1 MPVLFVFLLKVN
13 IALLLFCA
21 GYYLVLRHL
30 TFYTLNRIYL
40 VAAILF
46 STVYP
51 QINISGFADRHQQLS
66 RPVQNV
72 VINLQAPARALI
84 TPLTRPDYWRWVEVI
99 FWTGAAVLAIRL
111 LMQLY
116 SLFKL
121 YRASKPSKVY
131 DHDVRVIDTDAGPFS
146 FWKSIYVNPANHE
159 PADLK
164 AILLHE
170 QVHVSEWHTLDILLA
185 ELSTIFYWFNPGVWL
200 MKKAVRENIEFITD
214 RKILN
219 KGVDTKS
226 YQYSLVNVSFAASAN
241 PIVNHFNIS
250 TIKKRIIMMNAKR
263 SSAFNLTRYALLVP
277 AVVTAL
283 LVFSISKTALATKSS
298 YAYKRLAT
306 TVYNFTGI
314 IAPHANGQTA
324 VKAHDKPK
332 PENVGLAA
340 GLRIKDTVKNANI
353 RIGTAEP
360 ADSLTYVV
368 NGVKMKKS
376 DFKNLDP
383 DKIYSIEILTGEQA
397 NKLLNEV
404 DGKHNVLF
412 VTTKDSEQGK
422 KFKEKIDELNDHR
435 FTIVGDVSNFKTFK
449 PDSNFMVDSKAQR
462 WNVLAPRVKLS
473 AAARRKQLKA
483 LANADGKWV
492 ITDDARPVIVEGRN
506 DSLLISDMKT
516 RKGLA
521 SLVYTI
527 KPGTKIGSD
536 RAMVYAAPG
545 VRLTYSP
552 RAVVTLKGLNFN
564 SETNISHLSSKLI
577 MINGKEASERDL
589 KKLSAADIE
598 SMSVRSGEEVTKQY
612 GDKAKDGVL
621 FIETKKRK

>member
-46 STVYP
+46 STIYP
-51 QINISGFADRHQQLS
+51 QINISGFAGRHQQLS

-99 FWTGAAVLAIRL
+99 FWTGALVLAIRL

-121 YRASKPSKVY
+121 YRNSKPSKVY
-131 DHDVRVIDTDAGPFS
+131 DHDIRLIDTDAGPFS
-146 FWKSIYVNPANHE
+146 FWNSIYVNPANHE

-226 YQYSLVNVSFAASAN
+226 YQYSLVSVSFAASAN

-263 SSAFNLTRYALLVP
+263 SSKFKLTRYAFLVP
-277 AVVTAL
+277 AVVALL
-283 LVFSISKTALATKSS
+283 LVFSISKAALVTESHHTYKALSNTMKKFHRMVATRYASATPVIAKENRKITA
-298 YAYKRLAT
+298 
-306 TVYNFTGI
+306 
-314 IAPHANGQTA
+314 PTA
-324 VKAHDKPK
+324 IGVSKIVDTLKK
-332 PENVGLAA
+332 GNVS
-340 GLRIKDTVKNANI
+340 
-353 RIGTAEP
+353 IGTTAH
-360 ADSLTYVV
+360 ADSLTYVI

-397 NKLLNEV
+397 NKLLDEI
-404 DGKHNVLF
+404 DGKHSVLF
-412 VTTKDSEQGK
+412 VTTDDSEAGK

-435 FTIVGDVSNFKTFK
+435 FTIAGNISNFKTFK
-449 PDSNFMVDSKAQR
+449 PDSNFMMDSKAQK
-462 WNVLAPRVKLS
+462 WKELMPRVKLS
-473 AAARRKQLKA
+473 AAQRRKQLKA
-483 LANADGKWV
+483 LANANSKWI
-492 ITDDARPVIVEGRN
+492 ITDNSAPVIVGGRN
-506 DSLLISDMKT
+506 DSLLISDMKMHT
-516 RKGLA
+516 GFGPM
-521 SLVYTI
+521 VYTI
-527 KPGTKIGSD
+527 KPGSKAESE
-536 RAMVYAAPG
+536 RAMVYAVPG
-545 VRLTYSP
+545 RGLAYSP
-552 RAVVTLKGLNFN
+552 RAAVTINGLNFN
-564 SETNISHLSSKLI
+564 SETSISHLSGKLI